1 MAQEIV
7 KGEDVQYPIGISDL
21 FICMIKTKG
30 SSSIP
35 PVYDTK
41 IWRQPVISK
50 LKVKGNGKTVE
61 KWASNKLFI
70 RVNRQTQ
77 HELSLDYVGLPV
89 ALLDQMRGNKV
100 VNGVGFG
107 TGDPIAAPEFAVGYI
122 APNSDG
128 VDTAYWYPRASL
140 DAAVETDYET
150 AKEDLEIN
158 DVSVTIQASTLQ
170 NNNLLWTDLNTAR
183 AMDKAL
189 TAEQFMSAVIADES
203 DLQKLIA
210 GLAPETPPTTPVEG
224 GGK

>member
-21 FICMIKTKG
+21 FICMILQKG

-50 LKVKGNGKTVE
+50 LKVKGNGKTIE
-61 KWASNKLFI
+61 KWASNKLFA

-89 ALLDQMRGNKV
+89 ALLDQMKGNKI
-100 VNGVGFG
+100 VNGVAFG
-107 TGDPIAAPEFAVGYI
+107 TGEPQDAPEFAVGYI

-128 VDTAYWYPRASL
+128 VDTAFWYPRTSL
-140 DAAVETDYET
+140 DAAIELDYET
-150 AKEDLEIN
+150 AKDDLEIN
-158 DVSVTIQASTLQ
+158 DVAATFQASTLQ

-183 AMDKAL
+183 KMDKAL
-189 TAEQFMSAVIADES
+189 TAEQFMSTVIADES

-210 GLAPETPPTTPVEG
+210 GAAPETPTTPVEG